1 MHNTH
6 NKKVLNPLILEF
18 KNLSKQPFSQQREY
32 DIDNLFAQFLRVKV
46 SSGTKK
52 FDDSTHKNVRTRS
65 FRYQSDDGRC
75 DIIIEMKMYLGQPNQ
90 AEFISKAIFRKIQT
104 KTKHR

>member
-6 NKKVLNPLILEF
+6 NKKVLNPLIQEF
-18 KNLSKQPFSQQREY
+18 TDLSKQPFSREREY
-32 DIDNLFAQFLRVKV
+32 NIDNLFAQLLLVKL
-46 SSGTKK
+46 SAGTKK

-75 DIIIEMKMYLGQPNQ
+75 DVTVEMKMYLGQPNKT
-90 AEFISKAIFRKIQT
+90 EFISNPIFRKIQT
-104 KTKHR
+104 KPQSK